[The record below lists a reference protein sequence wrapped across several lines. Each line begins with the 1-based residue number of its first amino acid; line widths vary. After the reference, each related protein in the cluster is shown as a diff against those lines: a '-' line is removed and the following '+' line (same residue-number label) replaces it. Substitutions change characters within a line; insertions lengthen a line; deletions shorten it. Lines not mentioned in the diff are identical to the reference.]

1 MLFMIYFSYF
11 IILYAITENWR
22 YMVISL
28 VIFLIINYLLRKQHI
43 IKIIFWSFILVS
55 LAWIFYQY
63 RNPYG
68 EYEKTFIGQGSI
80 TNNLRENQYEFQTSD
95 KTYLLYGKNLH
106 ELWDTIRLVAKQSK
120 PKQQTWFFEFNYAKW
135 LHMKGY
141 QWALYEENSTP
152 TISTNQLPWQTKIK
166 SFVQNK
172 VQETYGKNSYAWLL
186 LGMIIWDI
194 SLLSKV
200 EYQQFIDSGLVHMLV
215 VSGWNILLVIVFLNA
230 ILFFIP
236 LYPRTI
242 IIILW
247 IIAYALVCWMD
258 SSILRAVIM
267 WVISLISIFPGRLVN
282 KRRMLGITYII
293 MLLINPY
300 YLVYDLGFLLS
311 FSAILGLTIWWEI
324 QEQKNNKNKEKPVN
338 KIQKTRRKFYTSYL
352 LPNIFVS
359 IAIFPVIIF
368 FMWKINLLSIWANI
382 LVIPIIPIILLY
394 WVGSCVIF
402 SFREISFLPRIW
414 KIFIDWIFQV
424 NSLFSKRWI
433 YLFVD
438 EQRIKILLFLW
449 MIFFLFRWFKK
460 QFVQYSSTRD
470 RTGK

>member
-1 MLFMIYFSYF
+1 
-11 IILYAITENWR
+11 
-22 YMVISL
+22 
-28 VIFLIINYLLRKQHI
+28 
-43 IKIIFWSFILVS
+43 
-55 LAWIFYQY
+55 
-63 RNPYG
+63 
-68 EYEKTFIGQGSI
+68 
-80 TNNLRENQYEFQTSD
+80 
-95 KTYLLYGKNLH
+95 LH
-106 ELWDTIRLVAKQSK
+106 ELWDTIRLVAQQSK
-120 PKQQTWFFEFNYAKW
+120 PKQQTWFFWFNYAKR

-141 QWALYEENSTP
+141 QWALYEENSTLA
-152 TISTNQLPWQTKIK
+152 ISINQLPWQTKIK

-186 LGMIIWDI
+186 LGMIIGDI

-230 ILFFIP
+230 VLFFIP

-267 WVISLISIFPGRLVN
+267 WVISLISIFPWRFVN
-282 KRRMLGITYII
+282 KRRILGITYII

-311 FSAILGLTIWWEI
+311 FSAILWLTIWWEI

-338 KIQKTRRKFYTSYL
+338 KTQKTRRKIYTSYL

-368 FMWKINLLSIWANI
+368 FMGKINLLSIWANI
-382 LVIPIIPIILLY
+382 LVIPIIPIVLLY
-394 WVGSCVIF
+394 WVWSCVIF
-402 SFREISFLPRIW
+402 SFRKISFLPQIG

-449 MIFFLFRWFKK
+449 MIFFLFRWLKK
-460 QFVQYSSTRD
+460 QYVQASSTRD